1 LFKTIDTF
9 AILDQVTQTEGVSYG
24 QVITWQ
30 LTILGTFVVVMAT
43 LFVYMNNRFDILTK
57 QMTDVQIGIAE
68 IKAVMSMTKAIELG
82 TTQEEILK
90 SASREAINKIQP
102 KPE

>member
-1 LFKTIDTF
+1 MFKTIDTF

-43 LFVYMNNRFDILTK
+43 LFVYMNNRFDKI
-57 QMTDVQIGIAE
+57 DA
-68 IKAVMSMTKAIELG
+68 SLG
-82 TTQEEILK
+82 TATKERNNMAVSLGKVEAMLQMQLLQKGHLK
-90 SASREAINKIQP
+90 NRHEHYCF
-102 KPE
+102 